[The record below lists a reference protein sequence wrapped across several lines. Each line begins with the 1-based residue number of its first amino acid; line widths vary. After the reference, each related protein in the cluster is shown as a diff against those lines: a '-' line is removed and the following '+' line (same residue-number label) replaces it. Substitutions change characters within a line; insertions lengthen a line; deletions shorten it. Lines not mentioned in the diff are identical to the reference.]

1 MVQGIISA
9 AKVLLAAGA
18 SEFFSNQFEIPP
30 FIRPS
35 GLTYE
40 KVLVSREFNDYV
52 QLVRATGVRAGR
64 SAIFSAHQM
73 GSCRMSSSPKQ
84 GAVSESGKVYGADRL
99 FVADASVFPTASGV
113 NPMVT
118 TYSMAYSIAQGI
130 KKELGTGAKL

>member
-1 MVQGIISA
+1 MVEGIVSA

-30 FIRPS
+30 FIRPT

-40 KVLVSREFNDYV
+40 EVLVSREFNNYV
-52 QLVRATGVRAGR
+52 KLVRATGVKAGKT
-64 SAIFSAHQM
+64 AVFSAHQM
-73 GSCRMSSSPKQ
+73 GSCRMSSTPKQ
-84 GAVSESGKVYGADRL
+84 GAVSEIGKVYGTDKL

-113 NPMVT
+113 NPMIT

-130 KKELGTGAKL
+130 KKDLGKVAKL